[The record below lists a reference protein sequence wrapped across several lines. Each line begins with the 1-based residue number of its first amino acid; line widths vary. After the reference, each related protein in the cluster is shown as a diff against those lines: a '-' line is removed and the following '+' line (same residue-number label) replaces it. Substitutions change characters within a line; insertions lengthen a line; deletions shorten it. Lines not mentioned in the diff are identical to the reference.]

1 MGLSPIF
8 WYAFGIFNQLYG
20 SSVLFL
26 KIDRLNENAL
36 LSLLIAV
43 NLAPLYGVLVWHWG
57 VFELIVLY
65 WIENIIFGVRYLVKL
80 LINDY
85 PKESRLTNLF
95 TAVFFS
101 LHYGMFTL
109 VHGVFVFALFA
120 PQGVFHP
127 GNVAAVLIYH
137 HIGKI
142 VVIYLLWHLLYFL
155 NEDSRSRGEHPIKS
169 VMNEPYGRI
178 IILHLTLIGGGFL
191 VAALGEPIW
200 ALVLLSG
207 LKIGFEIVNTLRQK
221 TKRSVN
227 G

>member
-1 MGLSPIF
+1 MG
-8 WYAFGIFNQLYG
+8 YAFGFLNQLYG

-26 KIDRLNENAL
+26 KIDQLNEKVLFTL
-36 LSLLIAV
+36 LVTV

-65 WIENIIFGVRYLVKL
+65 WIENIIFGVRYLLKL

-85 PKESRLTNLF
+85 PSESRLTNLF

-101 LHYGMFTL
+101 LHYGIFTL

-120 PQGVFHP
+120 PQGVFHS
-127 GNVAAVLIYH
+127 GNVATVLIYH

-142 VVIYLLWHLLYFL
+142 VFIYLFWHLLYFL
-155 NEDSRSRGEHPIKS
+155 NEDSRSCSEQPIKS

-200 ALVLLSG
+200 ALVLLSA
-207 LKIGFEIVNTLRQK
+207 LKIGFEIVNTLRNSSK
-221 TKRSVN
+221 KAKRSVN